1 MKINLQILS
10 VLLFVGMST
19 LLKAQDP
26 SFSQF
31 YAHRMYLNPG
41 FTGTQSGLTV
51 GAHYRNQWNVV
62 PGGFTTY
69 SVWADI
75 QEPFISS
82 GIGIMAVRD
91 EEGAGGLI
99 TQGAGLSYAY
109 ILRITDKFNI
119 NIGLRTAYWQKYVD
133 WSKLVFSDQLHPID
147 GIVNGTSAL
156 TSIERAQIVD
166 FDAGLVARWQMTI
179 GKKDINSNIGFAV
192 SHLTEPEESL
202 QFIGTKLPRRF
213 TGHFGTMIPLSFFK
227 NFGKRLIYLSPNI
240 KADYQGDI
248 QVYSYGLYVISNPVY
263 IGGFYQNRTPGFD
276 GNNTNFITV
285 IGGLEFSVADHTT
298 LNMAYS
304 FDLSLTGLS
313 TKARGIHEIS
323 VKINFDQVSLF
334 GASSGQTGRYGKRK
348 AKSMRRNSK
357 SKCFQFKGRN
367 SINIY

>member
-1 MKINLQILS
+1 MKRKLQVFI
-10 VLLFVGMST
+10 T
-19 LLKAQDP
+19 LLLIVMGLTVEAQDP

-41 FTGTQSGLTV
+41 FTGTQPGLTV
-51 GAHYRNQWNVV
+51 GAHYRNQWNIV

-69 SVWADI
+69 SVWADL

-91 EEGAGGLI
+91 EEGAGSLI

-109 ILRITDKFNI
+109 ILRISDKFNI
-119 NIGLRTAYWQKYVD
+119 NMGMRTAYWQKSVD

-147 GIVNGTSAL
+147 GIVNGTAAL
-156 TSIERAQIVD
+156 TNVERTQFVD

-202 QFIGTKLPRRF
+202 QFIGTKIPRRF
-213 TGHFGTMIPLSFFK
+213 TGHFGTMIPISFMK

-240 KADYQGDI
+240 KVDYQGDI
-248 QVYSYGLYVISNPVY
+248 QVYSYGLYIISHPVY
-263 IGGFYQNRTPGFD
+263 IGGFYQNRTPGID
-276 GNNTNFITV
+276 RKNTNFLTIV
-285 IGGLEFSVADHTT
+285 GGLEFDMSANTT

-304 FDLSLTGLS
+304 FDMSVTGLS
-313 TKARGIHEIS
+313 AKARGVHEIS
-323 VKINFDQVSLF
+323 VKLNFDQVSLF
-334 GASSGQTGRYGKRK
+334 GTSSGRTNKYGKRK
-348 AKSMRRNSK
+348 AKSMRRSNK
-357 SKCFQFKGRN
+357 SKCFQFRGRN
-367 SINIY
+367 SINIF